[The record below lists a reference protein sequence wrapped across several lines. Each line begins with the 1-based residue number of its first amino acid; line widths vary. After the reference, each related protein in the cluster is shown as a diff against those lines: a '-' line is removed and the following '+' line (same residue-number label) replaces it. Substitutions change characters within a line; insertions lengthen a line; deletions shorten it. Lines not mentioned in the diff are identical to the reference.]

1 MEEEQYE
8 AIIVNPDM
16 REEDFVTTV
25 NGSNIGVM
33 ELGKRLLLAAK
44 EGNTESVR
52 NLMKGGAPF
61 ATDWVRLLYA
71 PLPLILFSISNS
83 HSHFRRW
90 LHHSFLLK
98 V

>member
-1 MEEEQYE
+1 MDEEQYE
-8 AIIVNPDM
+8 AIIVNPDL
-16 REEDFVTTV
+16 REEDFVNTV

-61 ATDWVRLLYA
+61 ATDWV
-71 PLPLILFSISNS
+71 
-83 HSHFRRW
+83 
-90 LHHSFLLK
+90 
-98 V
+98 